1 MGAKRA
7 VERCHSG
14 QRQTAMAD
22 SLSHL
27 RSTGQTARRTETM
40 KVVSFSI
47 FKGGTGKTT
56 STVSTAAALV
66 KKGKKVLLVDLDQQA
81 SATRYVDLDPEQ
93 SPNLYEVFVGARQA
107 QLAIRKTR
115 FQIDVLAAHVLLA
128 AIEEALE
135 PGEELKLTELLNP
148 LKPSYDFIVIDTP
161 PGKAMLAFN
170 GLAAADLIIIPAS
183 AERMAV
189 DGVADLITHVQKIMW
204 SKFALTHQELR
215 ILFTMYRSTT
225 SHSPA
230 IVANARKIWRDN
242 ILNVKIPHSTF
253 FARSYDEKIPVYKL
267 DPRHPGSIAYDVL
280 ADWLITYNDENT

>member
-1 MGAKRA
+1 
-7 VERCHSG
+7 
-14 QRQTAMAD
+14 
-22 SLSHL
+22 
-27 RSTGQTARRTETM
+27 M

-56 STVSTAAALV
+56 SAVNTAAALV
-66 KKGKKVLLVDLDQQA
+66 RKEKRVLLVDLDQQA
-81 SATRYVDLDPEQ
+81 SATRYLDLDPEQ
-93 SPNLYEVFVGARQA
+93 SPNLYEVFMGAKPA
-107 QLAIRKTR
+107 ALAIRKTKTG
-115 FQIDVLAAHVLLA
+115 IDVLASHVLLA

-135 PGEELKLTELLNP
+135 PGDELKLSEVINP
-148 LKPSYDFIVIDTP
+148 LKPTYDFILIDTP

-204 SKFALTHQELR
+204 NKFALTHQELR

-230 IVANARKIWRDN
+230 IVVNAKKIWRDN
-242 ILNVKIPHSTF
+242 VLSVKIPHSTLF
-253 FARSYDEKIPVYKL
+253 SRSYDQKKPVTLLEPK
-267 DPRHPGSIAYDVL
+267 HQGAIAYTVF
-280 ADWLITYNDENT
+280 ADWLIDYEKATR

>member
-1 MGAKRA
+1 
-7 VERCHSG
+7 
-14 QRQTAMAD
+14 
-22 SLSHL
+22 
-27 RSTGQTARRTETM
+27 M

-56 STVSTAAALV
+56 STVNTAAALV
-66 KKGKKVLLVDLDQQA
+66 RKGKRVLLVDLDQQA
-81 SATRYVDLDPEQ
+81 SATRYLDLDPDQ
-93 SPNLYEVFVGARQA
+93 SPNLYDVFTGVKPA
-107 QLAIRKTR
+107 QLAIRLTK
-115 FQIDVLAAHVLLA
+115 FNIDVLSSHVLLA

-135 PGEELKLTELLNP
+135 PGDELKLSELLNP
-148 LKPSYDFIVIDTP
+148 LKQSYDYILVDTP

-189 DGVADLITHVQKIMW
+189 DGVADLINHVQRIMW
-204 SKFALTHQELR
+204 NKYALSHQELR

-242 ILNVKIPHSTF
+242 ILTVKIPHSTIF
-253 FARSYDEKIPVYKL
+253 SKSYDQKTPLAML
-267 DPRHPGSIAYDVL
+267 DPKHQGTIAYDVF
-280 ADWLITYNDENT
+280 ADWLINYESA

>member
-1 MGAKRA
+1 
-7 VERCHSG
+7 
-14 QRQTAMAD
+14 
-22 SLSHL
+22 
-27 RSTGQTARRTETM
+27 M

-56 STVSTAAALV
+56 TSVNTAAALV
-66 KKGKKVLLVDLDQQA
+66 KKQKRVLLVDLDQQA
-81 SATRYVDLDPEQ
+81 SATRYLDLDPEQ
-93 SPNLYEVFVGARQA
+93 SPNLYDVYMGIKPA

-115 FQIDVLAAHVLLA
+115 FNIDVLSSHVLLA

-135 PGEELKLTELLNP
+135 PGDELKLSDFLTP
-148 LKPSYDFIVIDTP
+148 LRPSYDFILIDTP

-189 DGVADLITHVQKIMW
+189 DGVADLIAHVQRIMW
-204 SKFALTHQELR
+204 NKYALSHQELR

-225 SHSPA
+225 THSPA

-242 ILNVKIPHSTF
+242 ILTVKIPHSTIF
-253 FARSYDEKIPVYKL
+253 SRSYDQKIPVAKL
-267 DPRHPGSIAYDVL
+267 DPKHAGTIAYDL
-280 ADWLITYNDENT
+280 FADWLIAYENA